1 MTPEETDKRKPAE
14 AFAEMFR
21 TFGEAISEI
30 FNDPRLKDKARE
42 FGKSAGES
50 AETFGK
56 RFKDEEV
63 RQKFRDVGSAAQA
76 FGKSIADY
84 FEEKE
89 K

>member
-42 FGKSAGES
+42 F
-50 AETFGK
+50 
-56 RFKDEEV
+56 
-63 RQKFRDVGSAAQA
+63 
-76 FGKSIADY
+76 
-84 FEEKE
+84 
-89 K
+89 